1 MIHVSAKRINMQSEN
16 IITWNETR
24 VPVENLDTNDKIKSK
39 PGVEVIEA
47 IIVIIFTFLFF
58 FQCHKISN
66 IRCTKSPNFNDSHL
80 VLQLVAFA

>member
-16 IITWNETR
+16 IITWNETH
-24 VPVENLDTNDKIKSK
+24 VPVENLDTNDKINSK
-39 PGVEVIEA
+39 PGVEVTEA

-58 FQCHKISN
+58 QCRKISN
-66 IRCTKSPNFNDSHL
+66 IRCTKSPNFNDSRL